1 MHSMFVPSAR
11 GIIVGFCGPR
21 RRCSQIRDLCA
32 LSNARCASVSRMGC
46 IVCIRPCSSCC
57 YVFAAILRSSMLLLV
72 LCAHIYCRD
81 PPQIADLARRRR
93 PSNIRCTSSSLHRV
107 ASFCVRTRFPVPV
120 QWLYSRGILVR
131 APRDST
137 DSEWKR
143 SEAQRQ
149 VIGLLVQVCVRL
161 HRLCRSFGPGS
172 AILLY
177 CCSVV
182 FCVRIHCPR
191 PTDSL
196 ERI

>member
-1 MHSMFVPSAR
+1 MRSTTPGVP
-11 GIIVGFCGPR
+11 V
-21 RRCSQIRDLCA
+21 
-32 LSNARCASVSRMGC
+32 SVVWVC
-46 IVCIRPCSSCC
+46 IVCIRPCSSCYC
-57 YVFAAILRSSMLLLV
+57 AFVAILRSS
-72 LCAHIYCRD
+72 LCYCWYCARTSIVGIYCRD
-81 PPQIADLARRRR
+81 PPQIVGLARRRR
-93 PSNIRCTSSSLHRV
+93 PSDIRCTSSSLHRV
-107 ASFCVRTRFPVPV
+107 ASFCGLTRFPVPV
-120 QWLYSRGILVR
+120 QLLYSRGIFVR
-131 APRDST
+131 ARRDST

-182 FCVRIHCPR
+182 VCVRIHCPR